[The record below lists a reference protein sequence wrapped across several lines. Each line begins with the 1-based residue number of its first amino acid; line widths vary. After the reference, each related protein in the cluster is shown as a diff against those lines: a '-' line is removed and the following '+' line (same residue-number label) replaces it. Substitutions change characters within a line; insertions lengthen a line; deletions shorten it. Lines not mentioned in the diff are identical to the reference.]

1 MVDCGVRRTPYGGV
15 RAFLDWATDLY
26 PYVNGKCLMSGIV
39 LGELESSD
47 MLDVIH
53 CIFEDD
59 AKVSSSEEHETQ
71 QSIRKILY
79 KEIYGRE
86 YRYGSNSRN
95 NNQYSNY
102 DEYSDDSGFNNFTPP
117 TSNEVKPYIPPTN
130 FNPDSDNPFG
140 LKEKPLG

>member
-1 MVDCGVRRTPYGGV
+1 MVGWNVLQPPYAGV

-26 PYVNGKCLMSGIV
+26 PYINGKCLMSGVV
-39 LGELESSD
+39 LEELESSD

-53 CIFEDD
+53 FLLEDD
-59 AKVSSSEEHETQ
+59 TNFSTSEQLKAQRSMRSVIYKTFYN
-71 QSIRKILY
+71 RK
-79 KEIYGRE
+79 
-86 YRYGSNSRN
+86 YRYAADPHHGAFTDD
-95 NNQYSNY
+95 YEY
-102 DEYSDDSGFNNFTPP
+102 DDDFNNFTPP

>member
-1 MVDCGVRRTPYGGV
+1 
-15 RAFLDWATDLY
+15 
-26 PYVNGKCLMSGIV
+26 MSGVV

-53 CIFEDD
+53 FLLEDD
-59 AKVSSSEEHETQ
+59 TDFSTSEQLKAQRSMRNVIYKTFYN
-71 QSIRKILY
+71 RK
-79 KEIYGRE
+79 
-86 YRYGSNSRN
+86 YRYGADP
-95 NNQYSNY
+95 NQGAF
-102 DEYSDDSGFNNFTPP
+102 SDDYEYDDDFNNFTPP